1 MAFSA
6 NNYIHLAIL
15 AAVFKAFRAEFVSHI
30 NYVPIREKEHWKKQG
45 VLVFNMLLKLGCVLL
60 LMPLFVQT
68 FVQNL

>member
-30 NYVPIREKEHWKKQG
+30 NYVPARKKNIGKSKE
-45 VLVFNMLLKLGCVLL
+45 F
-60 LMPLFVQT
+60 
-68 FVQNL
+68 

>member
-30 NYVPIREKEHWKKQG
+30 NYVPAKEHWKKQG
-45 VLVFNMLLKLGCVLL
+45 VLVYSSILLKLGCVLL
-60 LMPLFVQT
+60 LIPLFIHT
-68 FVQNL
+68 KILENL

>member
-30 NYVPIREKEHWKKQG
+30 NVPIRKRTLEKARNS
-45 VLVFNMLLKLGCVLL
+45 LVSICC
-60 LMPLFVQT
+60 
-68 FVQNL
+68 